1 MVLRTISLTFN
12 FVSLSILSLALL
24 HNHPKIECFQFN
36 LLKLLLKKRRL
47 QNRPPLYCKYY
58 RKEWCVNKLFLLQ
71 KFLKRFWEKN
81 KPELENR

>member
-24 HNHPKIECFQFN
+24 HNHPKIEFFQFN
-36 LLKLLLKKRRL
+36 LLKLLLI
-47 QNRPPLYCKYY
+47 PPLYCKYY